1 MLVVAHTNRSIDI
14 FRATG
19 FQLSQQPRIAGRRA
33 HEAVLA
39 PALQY
44 PGRGDL
50 LRSGAR
56 HRHQQRVQI
65 SRRETASS
73 ACRVPAGTTPET
85 RRSAAT
91 PDGWLSIEPGCQHP
105 STVARR
111 FPTRPAATAVRI
123 RRLSVTTSNGRLDV
137 PAVRSCR

>member
-14 FRATG
+14 FGATG

-65 SRRETASS
+65 SRRETALQRLPRPRRNDARDSS
-73 ACRVPAGTTPET
+73 FGR
-85 RRSAAT
+85 
-91 PDGWLSIEPGCQHP
+91 DPGRLAFHR
-105 STVARR
+105 A
-111 FPTRPAATAVRI
+111 
-123 RRLSVTTSNGRLDV
+123 RLSASVHGRQAVSHPTSRHSR
-137 PAVRSCR
+137 PHPPTERHHE